1 MTGRIDGELK
11 QSKPIGN
18 LEAEAYLNVQI
29 TARLLRDRLAGVLQ
43 AHKLDQAGYNA
54 LRILRG
60 AGAAG
65 LPPDDVRGR
74 MIDPGADLAPVLG
87 GLVSRGLAVRRA
99 AAVAITPAGKRLA
112 DELDAPMADGI
123 HALLGSLGDARLR
136 LLISLLE
143 GVRVH
148 AK

>member
-1 MTGRIDGELK
+1 MTGRIDSELK

-29 TARLLRDRLAGVLQ
+29 TARLLRDRLGAVLQ
-43 AHKLDQAGYNA
+43 AHKLDQSGYNA

-65 LPPDDVRGR
+65 LSPADVRGR
-74 MIDPGADLAPVLG
+74 MIDPAVDPSPVLG
-87 GLVSRGLAVRRA
+87 GLVSRGLAVRRGTV
-99 AAVAITPAGKRLA
+99 VAITPAGTRLA
-112 DELDAPMADGI
+112 DELDAPVAEGI
-123 HALLGSLGDARLR
+123 RALLGSLGDARLR

-148 AK
+148 VK